1 MFSLYAFTAE
11 QGWISAKV
19 ANVVKNFLTV
29 ISNGIGFILFTLN
42 HIIDEV
48 NCCEQHGV
56 TFARIICKRNSL
68 KREVL
73 QIFKMAS

>member
-11 QGWISAKV
+11 QGWISTKV

-29 ISNGIGFILFTLN
+29 ISNDISFILLTLN

-48 NCCEQHGV
+48 NCCEHGV
-56 TFARIICKRNSL
+56 TFARIVCKKKSL
-68 KREVL
+68 KGEVL
-73 QIFKMAS
+73 QIFKIAS